1 MYDKELVARLKSKN
15 LTVYEEVYEIRMGI
29 SMKCTRNCSFCGIS
43 RKPTEDMTQA
53 TLDSIIQSATP
64 RLRKLCMSVYGE
76 SIMHP
81 EVADY
86 MYQLRKAFPKLQIST
101 ITNTDYFRKRGFK
114 LLLEMFDSG
123 LNYVIAD
130 LYDEKQ
136 DEWFFDAL
144 RSNEEELR
152 KREIEIKDFYTAGE
166 NIWGYHGTGKKKIFI
181 VRDKDGPGSGGS
193 VSTRAFHTYGGNLDM
208 KHWPEKV
215 KNIKF
220 PMKAVCA
227 EPLKYLTITSDGGVF
242 MCCRD
247 GGLSGRVG
255 NVNEHGI
262 NDIWQGDT
270 MQIARYVLATGRR
283 DLMIPCILCNARTFR
298 SGLYP
303 YWGRQDYSREELVSA
318 LRSLSYIEKSQPIY
332 SNLMKY
338 METGWEPTEI
348 IAEVLRE
355 AK

>member
-1 MYDKELVARLKSKN
+1 MYDEELVQRLKKRN

-64 RLRKLCMSVYGE
+64 RLKKLCMSVYGE

-81 EVADY
+81 EVVNY
-86 MYQLRKAFPKLQIST
+86 VYQLRQAFPKVQLST
-101 ITNTDYFRKRGFK
+101 ITNTDYFKKRGFK
-114 LLLEMFDSG
+114 LLLDMFDAG
-123 LNYVIAD
+123 LNFVIAD
-130 LYDEKQ
+130 LYDEAQ
-136 DEWFFDAL
+136 DHFFFEEL
-144 RSNEEELR
+144 RSNAEELK
-152 KREIEIKDFYTAGE
+152 KRDVGIVDFYTAGE
-166 NIWGYHGTGKKKIFI
+166 NIWSYHGPSKKKIFI

-193 VSTRAFHTYGGNLDM
+193 TSTRSFHTYGGNLDM

-220 PMKAVCA
+220 PMNAVCA
-227 EPLKYLTITSDGGVF
+227 EPLKYLTVTSDGGVY

-247 GGLSGRVG
+247 GGLSGKVG
-255 NVNEHGI
+255 NVNDSGI
-262 NDIWQGDT
+262 NDIWQGDK
-270 MQIARYVLATGRR
+270 MQMARYVLANGRR

-303 YWGRQDYSREELVSA
+303 YWGRQDYTNEELIET
-318 LRSLSYIEKSQPIY
+318 LKSLSYIEKSQPIY
-332 SNLMKY
+332 SNLMKLK
-338 METGWEPTEI
+338 EKGWEPTSIIKEI
-348 IAEVLRE
+348 LEG